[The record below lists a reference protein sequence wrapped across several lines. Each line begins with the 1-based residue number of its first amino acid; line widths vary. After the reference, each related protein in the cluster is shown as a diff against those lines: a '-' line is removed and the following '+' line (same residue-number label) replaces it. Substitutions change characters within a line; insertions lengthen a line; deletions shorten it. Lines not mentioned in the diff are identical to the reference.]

1 MVVGS
6 FGLKSNA
13 EGMQSLLKQGGYD
26 AQIVFNPQNNMYRVI
41 SGTYD
46 NKGEAVQSR
55 DAIRGSKFNK
65 NSDSWLLFKK

>member
-1 MVVGS
+1 M
-6 FGLKSNA
+6 
-13 EGMQSLLKQGGYD
+13 
-26 AQIVFNPQNNMYRVI
+26 FNPQNNMYRVI

-46 NKGEAVQSR
+46 NKSEAVQSR